1 MTDLVERL
9 RVDLLIEQT
18 KMKKTFDRIEKLTA
32 ALELQQARSKE
43 LESAIS
49 TTVEDLCL
57 RAERASDSDVAQML
71 WGIAE
76 DLEKA
81 ALEGENLIQ
90 PGRDN
95 EGC

>member
-1 MTDLVERL
+1 
-9 RVDLLIEQT
+9 
-18 KMKKTFDRIEKLTA
+18 MKKTFDRIEKLTA

-57 RAERASDSDVAQML
+57 RAESWLDDNDVAQML

-81 ALEGENLIQ
+81 ALEQMEK
-90 PGRDN
+90 
-95 EGC
+95 

>member
-1 MTDLVERL
+1 
-9 RVDLLIEQT
+9 
-18 KMKKTFDRIEKLTA
+18 MKLKARI
-32 ALELQQARSKE
+32 KE

-71 WGIAE
+71 WVIAE

-81 ALEGENLIQ
+81 ALEQKGKQ
-90 PGRDN
+90 
-95 EGC
+95 

>member
-1 MTDLVERL
+1 MNMAKTYLD
-9 RVDLLIEQT
+9 LIENKGGLVQQET
-18 KMKKTFDRIEKLTA
+18 MKLKARI
-32 ALELQQARSKE
+32 KE

-76 DLEKA
+76 DLE
-81 ALEGENLIQ
+81 
-90 PGRDN
+90 N
-95 EGC
+95 EKGLDQNRV

>member
-1 MTDLVERL
+1 MTSL
-9 RVDLLIEQT
+9 
-18 KMKKTFDRIEKLTA
+18 IEKLTA

-76 DLEKA
+76 DLEEWMEMNPMVK
-81 ALEGENLIQ
+81 EEKE
-90 PGRDN
+90 DD
-95 EGC
+95 